1 MLVIWRRL
9 AAQHYWNPFQANNS
23 TIAYIFLL
31 LFSAAM
37 STYSSDSSRT
47 PQLSETLLRQA
58 LDELDA
64 KIKTLHNR
72 AHATVAGS
80 PNTYEA
86 HATALEAKRTQLAE
100 QLAQAPAPATG
111 PAPSVWS
118 QIQRGI
124 ETLRHDVRELL

>member
-1 MLVIWRRL
+1 M
-9 AAQHYWNPFQANNS
+9 AAISCATLLESFPTQPQYNS
-23 TIAYIFLL
+23 LNFLL
-31 LFSAAM
+31 LYSAAM
-37 STYSSDSSRT
+37 SATSSSSSDSART

-86 HATALEAKRTQLAE
+86 HATALEAKRAQLAE
-100 QLAQAPAPATG
+100 QLAQAPTPATG

>member
-1 MLVIWRRL
+1 M
-9 AAQHYWNPFQANNS
+9 YTTDPD
-23 TIAYIFLL
+23 
-31 LFSAAM
+31 SA
-37 STYSSDSSRT
+37 RT

-72 AHATVAGS
+72 AQATVAGS
-80 PNTYEA
+80 ANTYEA
-86 HATALEAKRTQLAE
+86 HATALETKRAQLAE

-111 PAPSVWS
+111 PEPSVWS

-124 ETLRHDVRELL
+124 ETLRQDMRELL